1 MIELTLLS
9 LAIGSRT
16 ALPDV
21 LLAIEGGS
29 VLLTALLVF
38 GILVVIGTFFGMLW
52 VTYREWQ
59 ANELW

>member
-1 MIELTLLS
+1 MIELTLPS